1 MKTFSVDEALIVV
14 RKYLINDVA
23 TPFFVVVDDGD
34 EYSDIVNGLNTLDQI
49 HLSDYCANQNALPD
63 FDKFLNKLLLATK
76 NTLVIGLGESVHLS
90 GNENTLARVKDLNA
104 PSKIVVVCRG
114 VRKAIKKLCSTDN
127 KFDTLRRVCFLGGRV
142 FFDVIK
148 FSPSLNVTA
157 EKGIKALLV
166 RLERGATGAV
176 FVNTD
181 LPLKNIR
188 EVNTAYEA
196 ILQIEPTFQL
206 PFNCVEDEYWAE
218 YVADKNLESYGLFHW
233 RNFLKL
239 KLEST
244 KDIYLKY
251 VIESSRSYEIF
262 KKRIFSA
269 LLDFDIKDKI
279 FITMYNARKE
289 LLKDVKN
296 NEIAEY
302 VLETK
307 AKDSERIFY
316 LTDNT
321 SVERYSVIETL
332 DGSPKLLNFLEHIY
346 PSLHE
351 YLNDFSFLGTN
362 GNLITKYFTEY
373 KRLKLTNRID
383 QEFLNQVID
392 LAADGNRTYNCL
404 KTRGEVLDSLN
415 NEKTS
420 LYWVD
425 ALGVEYIGYI
435 QSRAKSIGMKIEVH
449 IARANLPTIT
459 SLNCD
464 FFDSWVGPKMQTKK
478 LDEIKHNGE
487 HNFNYETTKLP
498 IHIDTELRIIDEV
511 LEVVSQVLTSKQSDK
526 FVIASDHGAS
536 RLAVIN
542 EQECKWEMSLKGK
555 HSGRCCPCS
564 DIDNKPE
571 FATMENEF
579 WVLANYDRFKGGRKA
594 SVEVHGGASLEEVIV
609 PIIEIELFDK
619 KISISNLTPVTTTSF
634 KKNAEIILFSTSSLK
649 NVSIRLLEQR
659 YVAEPIGNQKHR
671 VIFEDIKK
679 TGKYIADVFEGDNLI
694 GQIEFEIQR
703 ESAKTQ
709 DSDWF

>member
-1 MKTFSVDEALIVV
+1 MKTVSVDEALQIIG
-14 RKYLINDVA
+14 KYLSSDVT
-23 TPFFVVVDDGD
+23 TPFFVAVDDGV
-34 EYSDIVNGLNTLDQI
+34 EYFDIANGLCTLDLI
-49 HLSDYCANQNALPD
+49 HLSDFCANHEALPD
-63 FDKFLNKLLLATK
+63 FDKLCDELSSVTK
-76 NTLVIGLGESVHLS
+76 NTLVLGLGESVYLS
-90 GNENTLARVKDLNA
+90 ENENTLARVKDLHA
-104 PSKIVVVCRG
+104 HFKVVVVCRG

-127 KFDTLRRVCFLGGRV
+127 KFDTSRRVCFLGSGASY
-142 FFDVIK
+142 DVIK
-148 FSPSLNVTA
+148 FSPSLNVSA
-157 EKGIKALLV
+157 CKGIKALLM
-166 RLERGATGAV
+166 RLENGATGAV
-176 FVNTD
+176 FVKTD

-188 EVNTAYEA
+188 GVNSAYEA
-196 ILQIEPTFQL
+196 ILLIEPAFPL
-206 PFNCVEDEYWAE
+206 SSDCIPAEYWEE
-218 YVADKNLESYGLFHW
+218 YLADKNLENYGLFHW
-233 RNFLKL
+233 RNFLRL
-239 KLEST
+239 KLESS

-251 VIESSRSYEIF
+251 VIESSRSYEIY

-269 LLDFDIKDKI
+269 LLDFGTKDKI

-289 LLKDVKN
+289 LLKNVKN

-321 SVERYSVIETL
+321 VVERYAVIEAL
-332 DGSPKLLNFLEHIY
+332 EGSPKLLNLLEHIY

-351 YLNDFSFLGTN
+351 YLNEFSFVGTN
-362 GNLITKYFTEY
+362 GDLITKYFAEY
-373 KRLKLTNRID
+373 KRLKLTNRIN
-383 QEFLNQVID
+383 QEFLSQVIN
-392 LAADGNRTYNCL
+392 LAADGNRAYNCL
-404 KTRGEVLDSLN
+404 KTRGEVLDCLN
-415 NEKTS
+415 NKKTK

-435 QSRAKSIGMKIEVH
+435 QSRANSLGLKIAVQT
-449 IARANLPTIT
+449 ARANLPTIT
-459 SLNCD
+459 SFNYD
-464 FFDSWVGPKMQTKK
+464 FYDTWIGLRIKIKQ

-487 HNFNYETTKLP
+487 QNFNYDTTKLP
-498 IHIDTELRIIDEV
+498 IHIDAELRTIDEV
-511 LEVVSQVLTSKQSDK
+511 LESASQDLSTKQTDK
-526 FVIASDHGAS
+526 VVIASDHGAS

-542 EQECKWEMSLKGK
+542 EEECKWEMSSKGL

-571 FATMENEF
+571 YATKENEF
-579 WVLANYDRFKGGRKA
+579 WVLANYDRFKGSRKA

-609 PIIEIELFDK
+609 PIIEIELLDK
-619 KISISNLTPVTTTSF
+619 KISISNLTPVTTTSY

-659 YVAEPIGNQKHR
+659 YVAEPIGNQKYR

-709 DSDWF
+709 DADWF